1 MTTPQMDLLYFSAT
15 GHVLAAFTRVS
26 EPPQIESDASA
37 FVGDGFH
44 LRAFGDS
51 TSVLD
56 FGNQE
61 FVIPV
66 NQVGLLRTDL
76 SASQLVAP
84 REFQVTLP
92 APGSPPLQSLGTAP
106 ATFTYGGGTFTIS
119 GTPTQYV
126 ILVYGPTPTP
136 GPAVPIQTLQNQP
149 NVSGLVSG
157 NNYFAIAFVAQ
168 KQIKVLAFPG

>member
-1 MTTPQMDLLYFSAT
+1 MTTPQMDVLYFSAT

-26 EPPQIESDASA
+26 EPPQIESDASS

-44 LRAFGDS
+44 IRAFGDS
-51 TSVLD
+51 ASVLA

-84 REFQVTLP
+84 REFQVNLP
-92 APGSPPLQSLGTAP
+92 APGSPPLESLSTAP
-106 ATFTYGGGTFTIS
+106 TLGYGGGKFAI
-119 GTPTQYV
+119 GGVPTQFV
-126 ILVYGPTPTP
+126 ILVYGPTPAP
-136 GPAVPIQTLQNQP
+136 GPAVPIQTLQNQLT
-149 NVSGLVSG
+149 VSELVSG
-157 NNYFAIAFVAQ
+157 NNYFAIAFVPQ
-168 KQIKVLAFPG
+168 MQIAVAAFPA

>member
-26 EPPQIESDASA
+26 EPPQIESDASS
-37 FVGDGFH
+37 FLGDGFH
-44 LRAFGDS
+44 VRAFGDS
-51 TSVLD
+51 ASVLA

-76 SASQLVAP
+76 SATQLVAP

-106 ATFTYGGGTFTIS
+106 TLGFGGSTFTIS
-119 GTPTQYV
+119 GTPTQFV

-136 GPAVPIQTLQNQP
+136 GPAVPIQTLQNQFT
-149 NVSGLVSG
+149 VSGLVSG
-157 NNYFAIAFVAQ
+157 NHYFAIALVPQ
-168 KQIKVLAFPG
+168 KQIAVIAFPA